1 MTYEEAKNLK
11 TFQNICNCGGY
22 AASMNGRNPRHPH
35 MDWCAQR
42 EEWEDWKFAL
52 ELGPDEDYVLR
63 GESLEESSRIIM
75 ERTK

>member
-1 MTYEEAKNLK
+1 
-11 TFQNICNCGGY
+11 
-22 AASMNGRNPRHPH
+22 